1 MKKTKIVATIGPASE
16 SEETLRALFENGVNV
31 CRLNF
36 SHGSHEEHQ
45 TRIDTIKRL
54 REELGLPIGIMIDTK
69 GPEIRVGDF
78 SEGQITLNQ
87 GDHFTLTTREIL
99 GDKSI
104 VSVSYKGLTSDV
116 KVGNMILIDDG
127 LVELEIINI
136 KDTEIEC
143 IALNNGC
150 LSNHKGVNIPHVEIN
165 LPAITEKDIED
176 IKFGIKN
183 DVDFIA
189 ASFIRKVEDVT
200 NIRKVLEE
208 NNGGN
213 IDIISKIENQQGVDN
228 IEEILMASDGVMVAR
243 GDLGVEIETEIMP
256 LVQKDL
262 IKKANNMGKP
272 VITAT
277 QMLDSMIRNPRP
289 TRAEVTDVANAIFDG
304 TSAIMLSGET
314 AAGKYPADSVK
325 TMYNIAIKTEEA
337 LDYDKLLKIGVK
349 ETELTTTNS
358 ISRATCFTARDLRAT
373 AIVTATSSGHT
384 SKSISK
390 FKPKTPIIAA
400 TTTEKVMRKLSLV
413 WGVYPVLAAQS
424 DSTDGVVQNSVK
436 TAIEGNYV
444 KEGDLIVITAGVPVG
459 ISGTTNLI
467 KVHIIGKVLVKG
479 TGIGNKSIVGKV
491 CIYKDEEEFATKF
504 NQGDIIVANSTDK
517 DMMSFIEK
525 AGAIVAEHG
534 GLTSHAAIVGLN
546 LEMPTIV
553 GANDATTILKDG
565 EIVTIDSET
574 GQIYKGETKV
584 L

>member
-1 MKKTKIVATIGPASE
+1 MKKTKIIATIGPASE
-16 SEETLRALFENGVNV
+16 SEEILRELFKNGVNV

-36 SHGSHEEHQ
+36 SHGNHEEHQ
-45 TRIDTIKRL
+45 VRIDTIKKVRK
-54 REELGLPIGIMIDTK
+54 EMELPIGIMLDTK
-69 GPEIRVGDF
+69 GPEIRLGDF
-78 SEGQITLNQ
+78 RDGEIILNQ
-87 GDHFTLTTREIL
+87 GDHFTLTTRDIL

-104 VSVSYKGLTSDV
+104 VSVTYKGLPSDI

-127 LVELEIINI
+127 LVELEVLKI

-143 IALNNGC
+143 IAINNGR
-150 LSNHKGVNIPHVEIN
+150 LSNHKGVNVPYVEIN
-165 LPAITEKDIED
+165 LPAITKKDIDD

-189 ASFIRKVEDVT
+189 ASFIRRAEDVT

-208 NNGGN
+208 NNGEN

-228 IEEILMASDGVMVAR
+228 IEEILMASDGMMVAR

-262 IKKANNMGKP
+262 IKRANTVGKP

-314 AAGKYPADSVK
+314 AAGKYPLDSVK
-325 TMYNIAIKTEEA
+325 TMYNIAVKTEEA
-337 LDYDKLLKIGVK
+337 LDYEELLKISVG

-358 ISRATCFTARDLRAT
+358 ISRATCYTAQDLKAA

-384 SKSISK
+384 SKAISK

-400 TTTEKVMRKLSLV
+400 TTTERVMRKLSLV
-413 WGVYPVLAAQS
+413 WGVYPVLAPQS
-424 DSTDGVVQNSVK
+424 NSTDEVVQNSVEA
-436 TAIEGNYV
+436 AIKGKYV
-444 KEGDLIVITAGVPVG
+444 NEGDLIIITAGVPVG
-459 ISGTTNLI
+459 VSGTTNLI
-467 KVHIIGKVLVKG
+467 KVHIVGRVLVKG
-479 TGIGNKSIVGKV
+479 TGIGNKSFVGRV
-491 CIYKDEEEFATKF
+491 CIYTDEADFLNRFKE
-504 NQGDIIVANSTDK
+504 GDIVVANSTDK
-517 DMMSFIEK
+517 DMMKFIEK

-546 LEMPTIV
+546 FEIPTIV
-553 GANDATTILKDG
+553 GADDATSILKDG